1 MKKLP
6 LLSTLLL
13 LLFISAC
20 SSIPLKTMYHLA
32 KADLM
37 TVDPIHLSAATR
49 VPNELQ
55 ESKKGV
61 QMTFSSWLGK
71 KKSNAKVLKI
81 KLEKVAD
88 KEKLLSIKPLEK
100 NSYTTLLYRLSA
112 KDIERIKVFRQQHK
126 KRKKVYGDN
135 LLGSFS
141 IAASYCRTGK
151 LSGKP
156 ILVSTWVKV
165 GKDTGLLPLIIDH
178 DLQQDLKKHDKSID
192 KILPLCGKENLKKTG
207 SLSLGV
213 KAKHV

>member
-100 NSYTTLLYRLSA
+100 
-112 KDIERIKVFRQQHK
+112 
-126 KRKKVYGDN
+126 
-135 LLGSFS
+135 
-141 IAASYCRTGK
+141 IAIQPCF
-151 LSGKP
+151 
-156 ILVSTWVKV
+156 
-165 GKDTGLLPLIIDH
+165 IDY
-178 DLQQDLKKHDKSID
+178 LQ
-192 KILPLCGKENLKKTG
+192 KILNVLRYFVSSIKREKRFMVIICWDHSRLLLVIVAQV
-207 SLSLGV
+207 SSVVSQFWYQLG
-213 KAKHV
+213 